1 MWEKTMEE
9 IDCYVL
15 ICLLIWY
22 FPCFPWCFS
31 RFPVL
36 GLRLEYLLTFLLKV
50 TSWSCLLAPGFRL
63 IFHWCLHWLILAKP
77 LLSSAAELF
86 TLYTT
91 ENNEASSANN
101 LALDDN
107 SSARP
112 FIFIKKVYNGPS
124 IETYGT
130 LDLT

>member
-1 MWEKTMEE
+1 M
-9 IDCYVL
+9 
-15 ICLLIWY
+15 
-22 FPCFPWCFS
+22 
-31 RFPVL
+31 
-36 GLRLEYLLTFLLKV
+36 
-50 TSWSCLLAPGFRL
+50 
-63 IFHWCLHWLILAKP
+63 
-77 LLSSAAELF
+77 LSSAAELF

-112 FIFIKKVYNGPS
+112 FMFIKKIYNGPS

-130 LDLT
+130 LELT

>member
-1 MWEKTMEE
+1 M
-9 IDCYVL
+9 
-15 ICLLIWY
+15 
-22 FPCFPWCFS
+22 
-31 RFPVL
+31 
-36 GLRLEYLLTFLLKV
+36 
-50 TSWSCLLAPGFRL
+50 LAPGFRL

-77 LLSSAAELF
+77 LLSSVAELF

-112 FIFIKKVYNGPS
+112 FMFIKKVYNGPS

-130 LDLT
+130 LELT